1 MSKMINVRKVSDFI
15 YKTIPEIVNYTC
27 DVYDDYDEFVTVTFA
42 THNYMGGNKERDFFT
57 HKHLNIIAKELGD
70 DEIAIKSSI
79 NAIVLIIQVKS
90 ADYFL

>member
-1 MSKMINVRKVSDFI
+1 MSKIINVKKVRDFI

-27 DVYDDYDEFVTVTFA
+27 DVRDDADEFVVVSFSTF
-42 THNYMGGNKERDFFT
+42 NYMGGNKERVYFT

-79 NAIVLIIQVKS
+79 NGIVLVIQVKS
-90 ADYFL
+90 ADYYL